1 MLKYHVKKLRGT
13 EMSKLLSYNPATG
26 ELIGEVPVTTEDE
39 ISAIV
44 SRAHKAQKAWAALDV
59 DSRIEILKQAG
70 YELQK
75 ESQKIALLLSR
86 EMGKYLRRSYGE
98 VAGSAGSI
106 EYVANQVKAAIEP
119 VSVYGGQSI
128 IEYNPLGVCAII
140 YPWNYPVSMAHW
152 MLIPALTAGNAAV
165 LKPSEETPLVALA
178 YVNVLN
184 RVLPEGLLQ
193 VVFGDEKQGR
203 MLVKSDVDLIGFTGS
218 MAAGRDIMSEAGKD
232 LKPVIME
239 LGGKDPC
246 IVLED
251 ADLDEAARFAVS
263 NSIENAG
270 QMCISTERIFVDS
283 KVADEFVERLKAY
296 LPYFKTGAYTDPEA
310 NVGPII
316 NERQR
321 DNILR
326 QICDALDKGAVI
338 AAGDENHP
346 DHFINP
352 LILTGVT
359 DDMLVAQEE
368 TFGPLVCVT
377 AFEKL
382 EDAIESAN
390 GTDYGLGGV
399 VFGGYDAEYAASRLE
414 VGMVGIN
421 TGAGGGGDTPW
432 VGAKKSGV
440 GYHGSPDG
448 HRKFT
453 QAKVVNRA

>member
-1 MLKYHVKKLRGT
+1 
-13 EMSKLLSYNPATG
+13 
-26 ELIGEVPVTTEDE
+26 
-39 ISAIV
+39 
-44 SRAHKAQKAWAALDV
+44 
-59 DSRIEILKQAG
+59 
-70 YELQK
+70 
-75 ESQKIALLLSR
+75 
-86 EMGKYLRRSYGE
+86 
-98 VAGSAGSI
+98 
-106 EYVANQVKAAIEP
+106 
-119 VSVYGGQSI
+119 
-128 IEYNPLGVCAII
+128 
-140 YPWNYPVSMAHW
+140 
-152 MLIPALTAGNAAV
+152 
-165 LKPSEETPLVALA
+165 
-178 YVNVLN
+178 
-184 RVLPEGLLQ
+184 
-193 VVFGDEKQGR
+193 

-326 QICDALDKGAVI
+326 QIGDALDKGAVR